1 MARAIAVS
9 AMTLACALALAANAG
24 TSAGAVTCGGIG
36 SDARAEMESAA
47 SDANLELE
55 FFAGRRGAYIADVDV
70 TLTPMD
76 GGDAF
81 STTADGP
88 ICFAHLAP
96 GRYRVEWGGQFQNM
110 KRAQQRLRLDVH
122 ACACFVF
129 FRNAKDHGDADDRG
143 DPCHRKP
150 DPSAMPHAAQMPECS
165 LKQLFHGQS
174 RCAS

>member
-96 GRYRVEWGGQFQNM
+96 GRYRVEASYKGATRLASATVG
-110 KRAQQRLRLDVH
+110 KAGRAHVALGFPESV
-122 ACACFVF
+122 AE
-129 FRNAKDHGDADDRG
+129 
-143 DPCHRKP
+143 P
-150 DPSAMPHAAQMPECS
+150 DPGPVSAEEKRQ
-165 LKQLFHGQS
+165 
-174 RCAS
+174 ASTQ